1 MEENINLFLLDD
13 SQNLIEE
20 KNVPRPKTYNELKL
34 AIKNIFIRP
43 LENYQIFYYNIY
55 NIKKIKIMKKNIWM

>member
-34 AIKNIFIRP
+34 TIKNIFIRP
-43 LENYQIFYYNIY
+43 LENY
-55 NIKKIKIMKKNIWM
+55 